1 MPPKKAEEV
10 EKLDPDAIK
19 EYVKGGAQRWIDNP
33 YESLVVTQG
42 CHIVLAALGV
52 CCACIYLKFV
62 LIPMFMAYFV
72 TFLLGP
78 IMDAMEHRPY
88 QLGST
93 FYCKENYLHPAR
105 KRYARTS
112 RGECLDMTLLVKLPH
127 MLAVVVCLLFCVLM
141 GSTLVSTLSTS
152 FGQFADDQAA
162 KVEKGGKPMGV
173 ALSALLNAQIDDLE
187 ASGVVLKRE
196 LLCDAADGTTLAL
209 RTIPTDEK
217 GLEYLTLYIYRD
229 FFNAYPSNPDPLEA
243 SQTIASVVGET
254 NFNCTRK
261 KIFGTSEGYTPD
273 ELLGYIGAIG
283 KIVNDFIF
291 IVMLALYILLEREA
305 GSTVSGDSIVAEQI
319 EAMIKNYVSLKFAL
333 SAMTGILTAL
343 FLVSC
348 SVPLGTVFGL
358 LAFMLNF
365 IPNVGSIIAM
375 FLPIPIIILSDE
387 MSYVQKVIGLC
398 GPAAVQGYIGNVLE
412 PVAFGASL
420 NLTAISILIGLVFF
434 SAVWGLYGAVLSVPI
449 LGAVKIV
456 LHHTDHPMAK
466 GFITLMR
473 EDKTLDFQND
483 QTFLETKAQWS
494 KLTDL
499 DGVELQGTVFEKVEA
514 RD

>member
-1 MPPKKAEEV
+1 
-10 EKLDPDAIK
+10 
-19 EYVKGGAQRWIDNP
+19 
-33 YESLVVTQG
+33 
-42 CHIVLAALGV
+42 
-52 CCACIYLKFV
+52 
-62 LIPMFMAYFV
+62 
-72 TFLLGP
+72 
-78 IMDAMEHRPY
+78 
-88 QLGST
+88 
-93 FYCKENYLHPAR
+93 
-105 KRYARTS
+105 
-112 RGECLDMTLLVKLPH
+112 
-127 MLAVVVCLLFCVLM
+127 
-141 GSTLVSTLSTS
+141 
-152 FGQFADDQAA
+152 
-162 KVEKGGKPMGV
+162 
-173 ALSALLNAQIDDLE
+173 
-187 ASGVVLKRE
+187 
-196 LLCDAADGTTLAL
+196 
-209 RTIPTDEK
+209 
-217 GLEYLTLYIYRD
+217 
-229 FFNAYPSNPDPLEA
+229 
-243 SQTIASVVGET
+243 
-254 NFNCTRK
+254 
-261 KIFGTSEGYTPD
+261 
-273 ELLGYIGAIG
+273 
-283 KIVNDFIF
+283 
-291 IVMLALYILLEREA
+291 
-305 GSTVSGDSIVAEQI
+305 
-319 EAMIKNYVSLKFAL
+319 
-333 SAMTGILTAL
+333 MTGILTAL

>member
-1 MPPKKAEEV
+1 MPPKKVEEV
-10 EKLDPDAIK
+10 EKIDPDEIK

-42 CHIVLAALGV
+42 CHIVVAVIAV

-127 MLAVVVCLLFCVLM
+127 MLAVVVCLLFCILM
-141 GSTLVSTLSTS
+141 GSTLVSTLSSS

-173 ALSALLNAQIDDLE
+173 ALSALLNAQIDELE

-196 LLCDAADGTTLAL
+196 LLCDAADGTTLAM

-229 FFNAYPSNPDPLEA
+229 FFSSYPEEDGE
-243 SQTIASVVGET
+243 IASLSGET
-254 NFNCTRK
+254 SFNCTRK
-261 KIFGTSEGYTPD
+261 KIFGTSEGYTPE
-273 ELLGYIGAIG
+273 ELLGYIGAVG

-305 GSTVSGDSIVAEQI
+305 GATVSGDSIVAEQI

-333 SAMTGILTAL
+333 SALTGVLTAI

-348 SVPLGTVFGL
+348 AVPLGTVFGL
-358 LAFMLNF
+358 LAFLLNF

-387 MSYVQKVIGLC
+387 MSYTAKIIALV
-398 GPAAVQGYIGNVLE
+398 GPASVQGYIGNVLE

-420 NLTAISILIGLVFF
+420 NLTAISILIALVFF

-466 GFITLMR
+466 GIITLMR
-473 EDKTLDFQND
+473 EDKTLDFEND
-483 QTFLETKAQWS
+483 HAFLETKAQWD

-499 DGVELQGTVFEKVEA
+499 DSVELQGTVFEKVEA

>member
-1 MPPKKAEEV
+1 MPPPAKEEEV
-10 EKLDPDAIK
+10 ETIDVDALK
-19 EYVKGGAQRWIDNP
+19 EYVKGGSQRWLDNP

-42 CHIVLAALGV
+42 CHIVCAVIAV
-52 CCACIYLKFV
+52 CCACIDLKFV

-127 MLAVVVCLLFCVLM
+127 MLAVVVCLLFCALM
-141 GSTLVSTLSTS
+141 GSTLISTLSSS
-152 FGQFADDQAA
+152 FGQFAEDQAA

-173 ALSALLNAQIDDLE
+173 ALSALLNAQIDELE
-187 ASGVVLKRE
+187 ASGVLLKRE
-196 LLCDAADGTTLAL
+196 FICDAADGTELAM
-209 RTIPTDEK
+209 RTIPTEED
-217 GLEYLTLYIYRD
+217 GLEYLRLFIYRD
-229 FFNAYPSNPDPLEA
+229 FFSAYPAEDGEIGSGTA
-243 SQTIASVVGET
+243 GET
-254 NFNCTRK
+254 SFNCTRK

-291 IVMLALYILLEREA
+291 IVMLALYILLERQA
-305 GSTVSGDSIVAEQI
+305 GATVSGDHIVAEQI

-333 SAMTGILTAL
+333 SALTGTLTAI

-348 SVPLGTVFGL
+348 QVPLGTVFGL
-358 LAFMLNF
+358 LAFLLNF

-387 MSYVQKVIGLC
+387 MSYTAKVIALL
-398 GPAAVQGYIGNVLE
+398 GPASVQGYIGNVLE

-420 NLTAISILIGLVFF
+420 NLTAISILIALVFF

-456 LHHTDHPMAK
+456 LHHTEHPMAK
-466 GFITLMR
+466 AMLPIMR
-473 EDKTLDFQND
+473 EDKTLDFEND
-483 QTFLETKAQWS
+483 HTFLETKASWD
-494 KLTDL
+494 KLTDM
-499 DGVELQGTVFEKVEA
+499 DSIELKGTVYEKVEA